1 MTPCAKAATDEPP
14 TKAKFHQVL
23 LRETVRNS
31 KATPRKISASSI
43 TITGR

>member
-1 MTPCAKAATDEPP
+1 MTPCARAAIDEPP
-14 TKAKFHQVL
+14 TNAKFHQVL

-31 KATPRKISASSI
+31 NATPRKISPSSI